1 MNFAKGMESVTCE
14 LVYKYIKIHL
24 LKTGFVPTYVEIGEG
39 VGLYSKASVF
49 YHMRKLEEAGLI
61 EYNEGR
67 KQYRLT
73 KGYWV
78 IEE

>member
-1 MNFAKGMESVTCE
+1 MKTE
-14 LVYKYIKIHL
+14 LVYKYIKTHL
-24 LKTGFVPTYVEIGEG
+24 LKTGFLPTYVEIGEG
-39 VGLYSKASVF
+39 VGLKSKASVF
-49 YHMRKLEEAGLI
+49 YHMSKLEEAGLI

-67 KQYRLT
+67 KQYKLT